1 MMAYLYKQ
9 PILYAQLDDLKRL
22 RDKNLFKQQWKPSN
36 IYIYIY
42 IHIYIYFQPRLRR
55 VTVCMRSDYNKQKQH
70 KEILICKYSRLHLLL
85 HLPSYLVSLFPTS
98 DIRQIIFS
106 KGSLSENTKS
116 TDHFHTSSSK
126 LSFLVLETSTFNEYL
141 CNYVTIVSI
150 SL

>member
-1 MMAYLYKQ
+1 MMVYLSKQ

-22 RDKNLFKQQWKPSN
+22 RDKNLFKQQWKPSHIYTF
-36 IYIYIY
+36 IYI
-42 IHIYIYFQPRLRR
+42 FRSRLRR
-55 VTVCMRSDYNKQKQH
+55 ITLCMRSDYNKQEQQ
-70 KEILICKYSRLHLLL
+70 KEILICKYSRLHLLS

-106 KGSLSENTKS
+106 KGSLSEGTKS

-126 LSFLVLETSTFNEYL
+126 LSFLVPTTSTFSEYL

>member
-1 MMAYLYKQ
+1 MVYLSKQ
-9 PILYAQLDDLKRL
+9 PILYARLDLKRL

-36 IYIYIY
+36 IYIFMYIY
-42 IHIYIYFQPRLRR
+42 ICFFQSRLRR
-55 VTVCMRSDYNKQKQH
+55 ITVCMRSNYNKQEQH

-85 HLPSYLVSLFPTS
+85 HLRSYLVILFPTS

-106 KGSLSENTKS
+106 KGGLSEKTKS

-126 LSFLVLETSTFNEYL
+126 LSFLVLATSTFNEYL